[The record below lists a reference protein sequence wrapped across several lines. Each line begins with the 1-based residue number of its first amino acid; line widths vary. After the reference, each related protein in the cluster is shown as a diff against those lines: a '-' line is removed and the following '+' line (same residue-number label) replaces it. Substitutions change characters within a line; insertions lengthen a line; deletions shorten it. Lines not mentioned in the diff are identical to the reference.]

1 MKTLFKCIEAKMN
14 RLRGR
19 LNLSVNK
26 TPVDFSFQEDE
37 EDSETDT
44 DTEEEEN
51 GESEEDVLS
60 AERLEEEAEDPVVLN

>member
-1 MKTLFKCIEAKMN
+1 MKALFKCMETKMN
-14 RLRGR
+14 RLRAR
-19 LNLSVNK
+19 LNW
-26 TPVDFSFQEDE
+26 TPLDLSFQGDE